1 MHSEYG
7 VLGNMPLAA
16 SVSVVLHTAVAVVLS
31 TTLIG
36 AALSQKSTAVTVI
49 LTPSQQ
55 APTDTQHIASDNQL
69 SRPGELAS
77 TFSEKQAAATL
88 ALMQSEPVDTSD
100 ASTLAAEVERLQGE
114 LSQMQQDQAQST
126 RLGSVAARRALD
138 ANYLRQWVNRV
149 EQFGNAALNSVGN
162 ARGDVRLPTVVDKFG
177 ILLNVQVLDS
187 SGFPHLDR
195 AAVKTVQDAAPY
207 PAFPPALSAQVDKL
221 ELVRTWQFR
230 P

>member
-77 TFSEKQAAATL
+77 TFSEKQASATL
-88 ALMQSEPVDTSD
+88 ALMQSEAIDTSD

-114 LSQMQQDQAQST
+114 LSQMQQDQSQST

-149 EQFGNAALNSVGN
+149 EQFGNAALNGVGN
-162 ARGDVRLPTVVDKFG
+162 ARGDVRLLTVVDKFG

-207 PAFPPALSAQVDKL
+207 PVFPPALSAQVDKL
-221 ELVRTWQFR
+221 EIVRTWQFR

>member
-1 MHSEYG
+1 MHSECG
-7 VLGNMPLAA
+7 VLGNIPLAA

-55 APTDTQHIASDNQL
+55 APTDTQHIASENQL

>member
-1 MHSEYG
+1 MQSEYG

-16 SVSVVLHTAVAVVLS
+16 SLSVVLHSAVAVVLS
-31 TTLIG
+31 ATLIG

-100 ASTLAAEVERLQGE
+100 ASILAAEVERLQGE

-162 ARGDVRLPTVVDKFG
+162 ARGDVRLLTVVDKFG

-221 ELVRTWQFR
+221 EIVRTWQFR

>member
-1 MHSEYG
+1 
-7 VLGNMPLAA
+7 MPLAA
-16 SVSVVLHTAVAVVLS
+16 SVSVVLHTAVAVVIS

-149 EQFGNAALNSVGN
+149 EQFGNAVLNSVGN
-162 ARGDVRLPTVVDKFG
+162 ARGDVRLLTVVDKFG

-221 ELVRTWQFR
+221 EIVRTWQFR

>member
-1 MHSEYG
+1 MQSDYG
-7 VLGNMPLAA
+7 ILGNMPLAT

-114 LSQMQQDQAQST
+114 LSQMQQDQEQST

-149 EQFGNAALNSVGN
+149 EQFGNAALNGVGN
-162 ARGDVRLPTVVDKFG
+162 ARGDVRLLTVVDKFG

-207 PAFPPALSAQVDKL
+207 PAFPPALSTQVDKL
-221 ELVRTWQFR
+221 EIVRTWQFR

>member
-1 MHSEYG
+1 
-7 VLGNMPLAA
+7 MPLAA
-16 SVSVVLHTAVAVVLS
+16 SVSLVVHSAVAVVLS

-77 TFSEKQAAATL
+77 TFSDKQASATL

-114 LSQMQQDQAQST
+114 LSQMQQDQEQST

-149 EQFGNAALNSVGN
+149 EQFGNAALNGVGN
-162 ARGDVRLPTVVDKFG
+162 ARGDVRLLTVVDKFG

-207 PAFPPALSAQVDKL
+207 PAFPPALSTQVDKL
-221 ELVRTWQFR
+221 EIVRTWQFR

>member
-1 MHSEYG
+1 
-7 VLGNMPLAA
+7 MPLAA
-16 SVSVVLHTAVAVVLS
+16 SVSVVLHTAVAVVIS

-100 ASTLAAEVERLQGE
+100 ASILAAEVERLQGE

-138 ANYLRQWVNRV
+138 ANYLRQWVKRV

-162 ARGDVRLPTVVDKFG
+162 ARGDVRLLTVVDKFG

-187 SGFPHLDR
+187 SRFPHLDR

-221 ELVRTWQFR
+221 EIVRTWQFR

>member
-1 MHSEYG
+1 MQSEYG

-16 SVSVVLHTAVAVVLS
+16 SLSVVLHTAVAVVLS

-69 SRPGELAS
+69 SRPSELAR
-77 TFSEKQAAATL
+77 TFSEKQASATL

-114 LSQMQQDQAQST
+114 LSQMQQDQVQST

-138 ANYLRQWVNRV
+138 AHYLRQWVNRV
-149 EQFGNAALNSVGN
+149 EQFGNAALNGVGN
-162 ARGDVRLPTVVDKFG
+162 ARGDVRLLTVVDKFG
-177 ILLNVQVLDS
+177 ILLIVQVLDS

-221 ELVRTWQFR
+221 EIVRTWQFR

>member
-1 MHSEYG
+1 MQSEYG

-16 SVSVVLHTAVAVVLS
+16 SLSVVLHTAVAVVLS

-69 SRPGELAS
+69 SRPGELAR
-77 TFSEKQAAATL
+77 TFSEKQASATL

-114 LSQMQQDQAQST
+114 LSQMQQDQVQST

-138 ANYLRQWVNRV
+138 AHYLRQWVNRV
-149 EQFGNAALNSVGN
+149 EQFGNAALNGVGN
-162 ARGDVRLPTVVDKFG
+162 ARSDVRLLTVVDKFG

-221 ELVRTWQFR
+221 EIVRTWQFR

>member
-1 MHSEYG
+1 
-7 VLGNMPLAA
+7 MPLAA
-16 SVSVVLHTAVAVVLS
+16 SVSVVLHSAVAVLLS

-77 TFSEKQAAATL
+77 TFSEKQASATL
-88 ALMQSEPVDTSD
+88 ALMQSESVDTSD
-100 ASTLAAEVERLQGE
+100 TSTLAAEVERLQGE
-114 LSQMQQDQAQST
+114 LSQMQQDQEQST

-149 EQFGNAALNSVGN
+149 EQFGNAALNGVGN
-162 ARGDVRLPTVVDKFG
+162 AHGDVRLLTVVDKFG
-177 ILLNVQVLDS
+177 ILLNVEVLDS

-221 ELVRTWQFR
+221 EIVRTWQFR

>member
-55 APTDTQHIASDNQL
+55 APTDTQHIASNNQL
-69 SRPGELAS
+69 SHPGELAR

-88 ALMQSEPVDTSD
+88 ELMQHEPIDTSD

-138 ANYLRQWVNRV
+138 ANYLRQWVDRV

-162 ARGDVRLPTVVDKFG
+162 ARGDVRLLMVVDKFG

-207 PAFPPALSAQVDKL
+207 PAFPPALSA
-221 ELVRTWQFR
+221 
-230 P
+230 

>member
-100 ASTLAAEVERLQGE
+100 ASILAAEVERLQGE

-162 ARGDVRLPTVVDKFG
+162 ARGDVRLLTVVDKFG

-221 ELVRTWQFR
+221 EIVRTWQFR

>member
-1 MHSEYG
+1 MHSEYD

-16 SVSVVLHTAVAVVLS
+16 SLSVVLHTAVAVVLS

-69 SRPGELAS
+69 SRPSELAR
-77 TFSEKQAAATL
+77 TFSEKQASATL
-88 ALMQSEPVDTSD
+88 ALMQSEPLDTSD
-100 ASTLAAEVERLQGE
+100 ASTLAAEVGRLQGE
-114 LSQMQQDQAQST
+114 LSQMQQDQVQST

-138 ANYLRQWVNRV
+138 AHYLRQWVNRI
-149 EQFGNAALNSVGN
+149 EQFGNAALNGVGN
-162 ARGDVRLPTVVDKFG
+162 ARSDVRLLTVVDKFG

-221 ELVRTWQFR
+221 EIMRTWQFR

>member
-1 MHSEYG
+1 MQSEYG

-16 SVSVVLHTAVAVVLS
+16 SLSVVLHTAVAVVLS

-69 SRPGELAS
+69 SRPGELAR
-77 TFSEKQAAATL
+77 TFSEKQASATL
-88 ALMQSEPVDTSD
+88 ALMQCEPVDTSD

-114 LSQMQQDQAQST
+114 LSQMQQDQVQST

-138 ANYLRQWVNRV
+138 AHYLRQWVNRV
-149 EQFGNAALNSVGN
+149 EQFGNAALNGVGN
-162 ARGDVRLPTVVDKFG
+162 ARGDVRLLTVVDKFG

-207 PAFPPALSAQVDKL
+207 PVFPPALSAQVDKL
-221 ELVRTWQFR
+221 EIVRTWQFR

>member
-16 SVSVVLHTAVAVVLS
+16 SVSVVLRTAVAVVIS

-162 ARGDVRLPTVVDKFG
+162 ARGDVRLLTVVDKFG

-221 ELVRTWQFR
+221 EIVRTWQFR

>member
-149 EQFGNAALNSVGN
+149 EQFGNAVLNSVGN
-162 ARGDVRLPTVVDKFG
+162 ARGDVRLLTVVDKFG

-221 ELVRTWQFR
+221 EIVRTWQFR

>member
-1 MHSEYG
+1 MQSDYG
-7 VLGNMPLAA
+7 ILGNMPLAA
-16 SVSVVLHTAVAVVLS
+16 SVSVVLHSAVAVLLS

-77 TFSEKQAAATL
+77 TFSEKQASATL

-114 LSQMQQDQAQST
+114 LSQMQQDQEQST

-149 EQFGNAALNSVGN
+149 EQFGNAALNGVGN
-162 ARGDVRLPTVVDKFG
+162 AHGDVRLLTVVDKFG

-221 ELVRTWQFR
+221 EIVRTWQFR

>member
-1 MHSEYG
+1 M
-7 VLGNMPLAA
+7 
-16 SVSVVLHTAVAVVLS
+16 
-31 TTLIG
+31 
-36 AALSQKSTAVTVI
+36 
-49 LTPSQQ
+49 
-55 APTDTQHIASDNQL
+55 
-69 SRPGELAS
+69 
-77 TFSEKQAAATL
+77 
-88 ALMQSEPVDTSD
+88 
-100 ASTLAAEVERLQGE
+100 QGE

-162 ARGDVRLPTVVDKFG
+162 ARGDVRLLTVVDKFG

-221 ELVRTWQFR
+221 EIVRTWQFR